1 MSEERNV
8 AILKGAY
15 RRWAESKGGDLTCW
29 LDIVADDVK
38 LQSLAGGTEP
48 MSFTAPRNGRAEIE
62 EYLKG
67 LIAEW
72 EMISYDVHEYVA
84 QRDRVVALAH
94 VAWRNRNTGKVADT
108 PKADVWRFKNGRAA
122 DFFELYDTAKTFAC
136 ARG

>member
-1 MSEERNV
+1 
-8 AILKGAY
+8 
-15 RRWAESKGGDLTCW
+15 
-29 LDIVADDVK
+29 
-38 LQSLAGGTEP
+38 

-94 VAWRNRNTGKVADT
+94 VA
-108 PKADVWRFKNGRAA
+108 
-122 DFFELYDTAKTFAC
+122 
-136 ARG
+136 